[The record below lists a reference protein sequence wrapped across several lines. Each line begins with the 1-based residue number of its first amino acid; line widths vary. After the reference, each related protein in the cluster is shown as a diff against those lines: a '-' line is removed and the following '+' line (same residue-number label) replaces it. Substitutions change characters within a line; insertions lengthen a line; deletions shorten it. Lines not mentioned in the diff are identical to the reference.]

1 MSEKYFPKSQ
11 LTPFQRVCARSW
23 HHTLGV
29 YGTEQLYALYL
40 SQNKKLIAAQAENEI
55 LRQKLARAGV
65 PLD

>member
-1 MSEKYFPKSQ
+1 MSEKYFSRGS

-23 HHTLGV
+23 HRTLGV

-40 SQNKKLIAAQAENEI
+40 AQNEKLIAAQAENEI